1 MTQLSLFYQ
10 FPIQPIFEGHVRNT
24 LICTEEDMQQLQNL
38 GIRKLRKEKEE
49 IQKNKILKN
58 LLKTELDV
66 LQAHVQ
72 TECQK
77 LNTNLRDIENALLLE
92 NQKIIPSSE
101 THSVLEES
109 LQAKTVTQV
118 TISRKISDLR

>member
-49 IQKNKILKN
+49 IKKLVKN
-58 LLKTELDV
+58 
-66 LQAHVQ
+66 
-72 TECQK
+72 
-77 LNTNLRDIENALLLE
+77 
-92 NQKIIPSSE
+92 
-101 THSVLEES
+101 
-109 LQAKTVTQV
+109 
-118 TISRKISDLR
+118 